1 MFDQKNTPP
10 DDFQKKNAGHSD
22 LTSDTPANEKKRPR
36 PLANPEAMPQS
47 AWKYEKPSPKKE
59 EPKREKIVPVLKS
72 LADTEAM
79 PGPKK
84 VEGKHSPREKE
95 EKKQAQKEDLFVEIF
110 NRSVKSSENPGQ
122 TGDSLLG
129 KASETED
136 EKSGKDIA
144 KKIGIQK
151 FILKKKTKEKDIS
164 AENNESPEKKEENS
178 LTEEIPFLSDLPP
191 EEMVKKSLD
200 GMYGVF
206 DDPAKNPR
214 KKLKPLDVI
223 RYAVLFICIF
233 GFFSAG
239 AFVFSKLYNYYR
251 AHVIYSRLQEMVEE
265 KDFFHKEYLAKSQ
278 NSVKSLTPQDILEG
292 KSEDRSESGSAFSE
306 EQQTL
311 VGKISQLK
319 KINPDTA
326 GWITIDG
333 TVVNYPVVWSETK
346 NYYLR
351 RDFYGKYLSG
361 GTLFID
367 QRNSPNVAEN
377 RNTVIYGHNMKDG
390 SMFASI
396 HDFANASAF
405 YRSTIEIATE
415 EGIFVYKPFSAHESN
430 AYDNYFETEFVSDED
445 FIHFCEQMAFIS
457 IFETDHSFDK
467 NSQILTLSTCADEE
481 NTKDE
486 RFAVHAVLVEVI
498 R

>member
-1 MFDQKNTPP
+1 MFDEKNTPEN
-10 DDFQKKNAGHSD
+10 DFQKENVGHSED
-22 LTSDTPANEKKRPR
+22 LASKIAEEKKRPR
-36 PLANPEAMPQS
+36 PLANPEAMPQTIF
-47 AWKYEKPSPKKE
+47 KYEKPSPKKE
-59 EPKREKIVPVLKS
+59 EPKRERIVPVLKS

-84 VEGKHSPREKE
+84 VEGKHSPTERK

-110 NRSVKSSENPGQ
+110 RRASEDGSEEKKNEE
-122 TGDSLLG
+122 SLLG
-129 KASETED
+129 KAAEEEKETSDSENP
-136 EKSGKDIA
+136 A
-144 KKIGIQK
+144 KIQIQK
-151 FILKKKTKEKDIS
+151 FILNRKKKT
-164 AENNESPEKKEENS
+164 
-178 LTEEIPFLSDLPP
+178 DLPP
-191 EEMVKKSLD
+191 EETKPEEKESSQEDSAFLADLPPEERIKKSLD
-200 GMYGVF
+200 GMYDVF
-206 DDPAKNPR
+206 EDPAKNPR
-214 KKLKPLDVI
+214 KKLKPTDMI

-239 AFVFSKLYNYYR
+239 AFVFFKLYDYYR
-251 AHVIYSRLQEMVEE
+251 SHVIYRQLQEMVEE
-265 KDFFHKEYLAKSQ
+265 KDFFHKEYLAKNLSAP
-278 NSVKSLTPQDILEG
+278 KSLTPQDILEG
-292 KSEDRSESGSAFSE
+292 KSEDQGEISGTFSQD
-306 EQQTL
+306 QQTL
-311 VGKISQLK
+311 VNKIGQLK

-333 TVVNYPVVWSETK
+333 TVVNYPVVWSEEK

-367 QRNSPNVAEN
+367 ERNSPSFAEN

-430 AYDNYFETEFVSDED
+430 AYDNYFETEFVSDDD
-445 FIHFCEQMAFIS
+445 FVHFCEQMAFIS
-457 IFETDHSFDK
+457 IFETDYTFDK
-467 NSQILTLSTCADEE
+467 NSQILTLSTCADEN
-481 NTKDE
+481 NTDNL
-486 RFAVHAVLVEVI
+486 RFAVHAVLVQVI

>member
-1 MFDQKNTPP
+1 MFDHNNTPQ
-10 DDFQKKNAGHSD
+10 DDFQKESIGHSKD
-22 LTSDTPANEKKRPR
+22 SLPEEKKRPR
-36 PLANPEAMPQS
+36 PLSNPEAMPQS
-47 AWKYEKPSPKKE
+47 IFKHEKPSPKKE
-59 EPKREKIVPVLKS
+59 EPKREKIIPVLKS

-84 VEGKHSPREKE
+84 VEGKHSPQ
-95 EKKQAQKEDLFVEIF
+95 EKKEKKLEQKEDLFVEIF
-110 NRSVKSSENPGQ
+110 DRAAKMNAGKPE
-122 TGDSLLG
+122 DSLLG
-129 KASETED
+129 KAE
-136 EKSGKDIA
+136 EKEEPGEKNAA
-144 KKIGIQK
+144 KLRIQK
-151 FILKKKTKEKDIS
+151 YILTRKKKAEENMPLP
-164 AENNESPEKKEENS
+164 AENTQESKEDPALSEKKE
-178 LTEEIPFLSDLPP
+178 PFFPSDLPP

-200 GMYGVF
+200 GMYDVF
-206 DDPAKNPR
+206 EDPEKNPR
-214 KKLKPLDVI
+214 KKLKTADIL

-239 AFVFSKLYNYYR
+239 AFVFSKLYDYYR
-251 AHVIYSRLQEMVEE
+251 SHVVYSGLQEMVEQ
-265 KDFFHKEYLAKSQ
+265 KDFFHKEYLSKSL
-278 NSVKSLTPQDILEG
+278 SAIKSLTPQDILEG
-292 KSEDRSESGSAFSE
+292 KTEDEGETSGTFSE
-306 EQQTL
+306 EQETL

-326 GWITIDG
+326 GWITIEG
-333 TVVNYPVVWSETK
+333 TVVNYPIVWSEEK

-367 QRNSPNVAEN
+367 ERNSPNIAEN

-405 YRSTIEIATE
+405 YSSTIEIATE
-415 EGIFVYKPFSAHESN
+415 EGIFVFKPFSAHESN
-430 AYDNYFETEFVSDED
+430 AFDNYFETDFVSDDD

-457 IFETDHSFDK
+457 IFETEYSFDK

-486 RFAVHAVLVEVI
+486 RFAVHAVLVQVI

>member
-1 MFDQKNTPP
+1 MFDQKDMPQE
-10 DDFQKKNAGHSD
+10 DFQKETMGHSEEN
-22 LTSDTPANEKKRPR
+22 SNDTPPKEKKRPR
-36 PLANPEAMPQS
+36 PLANQEALPQS
-47 AWKYEKPSPKKE
+47 IFQYEKTSPKKA
-59 EPKREKIVPVLKS
+59 EPKRERIVPVLKS

-84 VEGKHSPREKE
+84 VEGKHSPEEKK

-110 NRSVKSSENPGQ
+110 RRAVDQEENL
-122 TGDSLLG
+122 DEKEISLLG
-129 KASETED
+129 KASEAEE
-136 EKSGKDIA
+136 EKEAASP
-144 KKIGIQK
+144 KIQMER
-151 FILKKKTKEKDIS
+151 FILKRR
-164 AENNESPEKKEENS
+164 KKETPDQKEDGVKDNADPNS
-178 LTEEIPFLSDLPP
+178 SEKAPNPFSDLPP

-200 GMYGVF
+200 GMYDVF
-206 DDPAKNPR
+206 EDPAKNPR
-214 KKLKPLDVI
+214 KKLKTVDII
-223 RYAVLFICIF
+223 RYAALFICIF

-239 AFVFSKLYNYYR
+239 AFVFSKLYDYYR
-251 AHVIYSRLQEMVEE
+251 SRVIYSGLQEMVEQ
-265 KDFFHKEYLAKSQ
+265 KDFFHKEYLSKSL
-278 NSVKSLTPQDILEG
+278 SATKSLTPQDILDG
-292 KSEDRSESGSAFSE
+292 KSEDRGENNATFSE

-311 VGKISQLK
+311 VNKIGQLK

-333 TVVNYPVVWSETK
+333 TVVNYPVVWSENK

-367 QRNSPNVAEN
+367 ERNSPSFAEN

-415 EGIFVYKPFSAHESN
+415 EGIFVYKPFSAHVSN
-430 AYDNYFETEFVSDED
+430 AFDNYFETDFVSDDD
-445 FIHFCEQMAFIS
+445 FIHFCDQMAFIS
-457 IFETDHSFDK
+457 IFETDYNFDK
-467 NSQILTLSTCADEE
+467 NSRILTLSTCADEE

-486 RFAVHAVLVEVI
+486 RFAVHAVLVQVI